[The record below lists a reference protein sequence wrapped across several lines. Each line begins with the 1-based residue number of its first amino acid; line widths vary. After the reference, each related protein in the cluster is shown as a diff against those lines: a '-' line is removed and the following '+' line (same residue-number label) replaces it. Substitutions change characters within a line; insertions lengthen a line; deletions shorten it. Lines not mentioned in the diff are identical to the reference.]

1 MRKLILLGSAV
12 LLTGSVYAGGIV
24 TNTNQ
29 SASFIRMPARD
40 ASLGI
45 DAAYYNPAGL
55 VFLKNGFHF
64 SLNNQYISQERTI
77 TSTFPGMNQSEF
89 IGTVTA
95 PLFPSVYGV
104 YKKDKLA
111 VSLSLNPIGGGGSAF
126 FEDGLPSFERQVAVL
141 PPSLS
146 AAGIPTT
153 AYNFDTE
160 FDGSSLIWG
169 FQANAAYAITEKLS
183 ASLGVRY
190 LTAKN
195 TYTGYLNSITIN
207 PNQPAFG
214 ANYNGVNMVSAPT
227 FFTDAATTL
236 NTWSVGA
243 TQSAAGLQQ
252 IINGG
257 GGALL
262 LTDAPLTSD
271 QKLQMQGLIMA
282 AGQNPAGVDVQTA
295 NAILTAA
302 APSFAANAAVMT
314 GYAAA
319 TADKSVDAMQTGTGI
334 VPVIGLNYSVSPNF
348 NIAVRYEHKAA
359 ITLTNETTVDDV
371 GLYPD
376 GVETSSDMPA
386 NLSVGVAFKPVSKLN
401 LSVGYHFYLDKSANY
416 GKKIGNDFV
425 DNSEVIDNNFWEA
438 AFGAEYE
445 VTDKILVSAGY
456 LRTQTGVN
464 DKYHS
469 DLSHSLST
477 NSISLGGRYLVN
489 ENIGINLGFMN
500 TSYISY
506 TKLYTTPVNFQEEYN
521 RKAMVVAVGVDFSF

>member
-1 MRKLILLGSAV
+1 
-12 LLTGSVYAGGIV
+12 
-24 TNTNQ
+24 
-29 SASFIRMPARD
+29 
-40 ASLGI
+40 
-45 DAAYYNPAGL
+45 
-55 VFLKNGFHF
+55 
-64 SLNNQYISQERTI
+64 
-77 TSTFPGMNQSEF
+77 
-89 IGTVTA
+89 
-95 PLFPSVYGV
+95 
-104 YKKDKLA
+104 
-111 VSLSLNPIGGGGSAF
+111 
-126 FEDGLPSFERQVAVL
+126 
-141 PPSLS
+141 
-146 AAGIPTT
+146 
-153 AYNFDTE
+153 
-160 FDGSSLIWG
+160 
-169 FQANAAYAITEKLS
+169 
-183 ASLGVRY
+183 
-190 LTAKN
+190 
-195 TYTGYLNSITIN
+195 
-207 PNQPAFG
+207 
-214 ANYNGVNMVSAPT
+214 
-227 FFTDAATTL
+227 
-236 NTWSVGA
+236 
-243 TQSAAGLQQ
+243 
-252 IINGG
+252 
-257 GGALL
+257 
-262 LTDAPLTSD
+262 
-271 QKLQMQGLIMA
+271 
-282 AGQNPAGVDVQTA
+282 
-295 NAILTAA
+295 
-302 APSFAANAAVMT
+302 
-314 GYAAA
+314 
-319 TADKSVDAMQTGTGI
+319 MQTGSGI

-386 NLSVGVAFKPVSKLN
+386 NLSVGVAFKPMSKLN

-506 TKLYTTPVNFQEEYN
+506 TKLYTAPVNFQEEYN